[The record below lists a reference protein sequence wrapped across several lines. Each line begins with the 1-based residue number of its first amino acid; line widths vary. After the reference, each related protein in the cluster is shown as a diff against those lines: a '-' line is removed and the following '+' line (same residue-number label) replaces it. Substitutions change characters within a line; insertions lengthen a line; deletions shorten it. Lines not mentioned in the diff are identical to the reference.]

1 MKQAY
6 LKLHIALILA
16 GFTGIFGKLITLNA
30 GLISWYRLFFSS
42 VIMLLFFAI
51 KGKLPAITNK
61 SKLQISFTGLLLGI
75 HWILFYGSIKYSNV
89 SVGVVCFALSSFF
102 NAVLNPI
109 VNKRKLSVQELLL
122 SGLTLLGIGLIF
134 GMDASYRLGIT
145 LGVFSSMFSALYT
158 LYSERIVKDYDG
170 QTFMLWQMSGGCIGL
185 TLLMPLVLWLSPVNT
200 IIPSA
205 VDFGWLVV
213 LAAFCT
219 VLLYFLINATLK
231 KIPSFTVS
239 LTFNLEPLYTI
250 LLAIVIF
257 KEGREFTLSFY
268 CGLTLIISSLAL
280 QMYRLKKQS
289 VKRNELAL

>member
-30 GLISWYRLFFSS
+30 GLISWYRLFLSS
-42 VIMLLFFAI
+42 IIMLFFFTI
-51 KGKLPAITNK
+51 KGKFPAISNK
-61 SKLQISFTGLLLGI
+61 SKLQISFTGLLLGV

-102 NAVLNPI
+102 NAILGPI
-109 VNKRKLSVQELLL
+109 INKRKLAVQELLL
-122 SGLTLLGIGLIF
+122 SGLTLFGIGLIF
-134 GMDASYRLGIT
+134 GMDASYRTGII
-145 LGVFSSMFSALYT
+145 LGVFSSIFSALYT

-170 QTFMLWQMSGGCIGL
+170 KTFMLWQMSGGCIGL
-185 TLLMPLVLWLSPVNT
+185 SLIMPLVLWLWPVST

-205 VDFGWLVV
+205 ADFGWLLV

-219 VLLYFLINATLK
+219 ILLYFLINATLK
-231 KIPSFTVS
+231 KISSFTVS

-250 LLAIVIF
+250 LLAVIIF
-257 KEGREFTLSFY
+257 KEGREFTAGFY
-268 CGLTLIISSLAL
+268 CGLILIISSLIL
-280 QMYRLKKQS
+280 QMYRLKRQS
-289 VKRNELAL
+289 LSVG

>member
-30 GLISWYRLFFSS
+30 GLISWYRLFLSS
-42 VIMLLFFAI
+42 MIMLLFFAI

-61 SKLQISFTGLLLGI
+61 SKLQISFTGLLLGV

-102 NAVLNPI
+102 NAILGPI
-109 VNKRKLSVQELLL
+109 INKRKLAVQELLL
-122 SGLTLLGIGLIF
+122 SGLTLFGIGLIF
-134 GMDASYRLGIT
+134 GMDASYRTGII
-145 LGVFSSMFSALYT
+145 LGVFSSIFSAMYT
-158 LYSERIVKDYDG
+158 LYSERIVKNYEG
-170 QTFMLWQMSGGCIGL
+170 KTFMLWQMSGGCVGL
-185 TLLMPLVLWLSPVNT
+185 TLLMPLVLWLWPVKS

-205 VDFGWLVV
+205 GDLGWLIV

-231 KIPSFTVS
+231 KISSFTVS

-250 LLAIVIF
+250 LLAVVIF
-257 KEGREFTLSFY
+257 KEGREFTAGFY
-268 CGLTLIISSLAL
+268 GGLTLIISSLVL

-289 VKRNELAL
+289 LSAG

>member
-30 GLISWYRLFFSS
+30 GLISWYRLFLSS
-42 VIMLLFFAI
+42 IIMLFFFTI
-51 KGKLPAITNK
+51 KGKFPAISNK
-61 SKLQISFTGLLLGI
+61 SKLQISFTGLLLGV

-102 NAVLNPI
+102 NAILGPI
-109 VNKRKLSVQELLL
+109 INKRKLAVQELLL
-122 SGLTLLGIGLIF
+122 SGLTLFGIGLIF
-134 GMDASYRLGIT
+134 GMDASYRTGII
-145 LGVFSSMFSALYT
+145 LGVFSSIFSALYT

-170 QTFMLWQMSGGCIGL
+170 KTFMLWQMSGGCIGL
-185 TLLMPLVLWLSPVNT
+185 SLIMPLVLWLWPVST

-205 VDFGWLVV
+205 ADFGWLLV

-219 VLLYFLINATLK
+219 ILLYFLINATLK
-231 KIPSFTVS
+231 KISSFTVS

-250 LLAIVIF
+250 LLAVIIF
-257 KEGREFTLSFY
+257 KEGREFTAGFY
-268 CGLTLIISSLAL
+268 CGLILIISSLIL
-280 QMYRLKKQS
+280 QMYRLKRRSLS
-289 VKRNELAL
+289 VG

>member
-6 LKLHIALILA
+6 IKLHIALILA

-42 VIMLLFFAI
+42 IIMLLFFTI
-51 KGKLPAITNK
+51 KGKLPVISSR
-61 SKLQISFTGLLLGI
+61 SKLKISFTGFLLGV

-102 NAVLNPI
+102 NAILGPVI
-109 VNKRKLSVQELLL
+109 NKRKLSVQELVL
-122 SGLTLLGIGLIF
+122 SGLTLFGIGLIF
-134 GMDASYRLGIT
+134 GMDASYRTGIT

-170 QTFMLWQMSGGCIGL
+170 KTFMLWQMSGGCIGV
-185 TLLMPLVLWLSPVNT
+185 TLLMPLVLWLWPVST

-205 VDFGWLVV
+205 ADFGWLLV

-231 KIPSFTVS
+231 KISSFTVS

-250 LLAIVIF
+250 LLAVVIF
-257 KEGREFTLSFY
+257 KEGREFTASFY
-268 CGLTLIISSLAL
+268 CGLMLIISSVVL
-280 QMYRLKKQS
+280 QMYRLKRQA
-289 VKRNELAL
+289 VIGH

>member
-6 LKLHIALILA
+6 LKLHIALVLA

-30 GLISWYRLFFSS
+30 GLISWYRLFLSAL
-42 VIMLLFFAI
+42 IMLLFFAI
-51 KGKLPAITNK
+51 KGFPSITNAARLK
-61 SKLQISFTGLLLGI
+61 IGFTGLLLGI
-75 HWILFYGSIKYSNV
+75 HWVLFYGSIKYSNV

-102 NAVLNPI
+102 NAILNPI

-170 QTFMLWQMSGGCIGL
+170 KTFMLWQMSGGCIGL
-185 TLLMPLVLWLSPVNT
+185 TLLMPLVLWLSPVSS

-205 VDFGWLVV
+205 RDFGWLIV

-219 VLLYFLINATLK
+219 VLLYFLINSALK

-257 KEGREFTLSFY
+257 KEGREFTVGFY
-268 CGLTLIISSLAL
+268 CGLVLIVSSLLL
-280 QMYRLKKQS
+280 QMYRLKKQTGS
-289 VKRNELAL
+289 A

>member
-30 GLISWYRLFFSS
+30 GLISWYRLFLSS
-42 VIMLLFFAI
+42 IIMLLFFAI
-51 KGKLPAITNK
+51 KGKPPAISNK
-61 SKLQISFTGLLLGI
+61 SKLQISFTGLLLGV

-102 NAVLNPI
+102 NAILGPI
-109 VNKRKLSVQELLL
+109 INKRKLAVQELLL
-122 SGLTLLGIGLIF
+122 SGLTLFGIGLIF
-134 GMDASYRLGIT
+134 GMDASYRTGIT
-145 LGVFSSMFSALYT
+145 LGVFSSIFSALYT
-158 LYSERIVKDYDG
+158 LYSERIVKDYNG
-170 QTFMLWQMSGGCIGL
+170 KTFVLWQMTGGCIGL
-185 TLLMPLVLWLSPVNT
+185 SLIMPLVLWLWPVST

-205 VDFGWLVV
+205 ADFGWL
-213 LAAFCT
+213 LALSAFCT

-231 KIPSFTVS
+231 KISSFTVS

-250 LLAIVIF
+250 LLAVIIF
-257 KEGREFTLSFY
+257 KEGREFTAGFF
-268 CGLTLIISSLAL
+268 CGLTLIISSLIL

-289 VKRNELAL
+289 AISH